1 MPFDAASPPFL
12 AIARRSARSTS
23 DLVIAILAPPGFYCC
38 RHPILQT
45 MTAEEILFDAEVSM
59 EKSVDYMVHEF
70 SSVRTGKASPAL
82 VENVDVE
89 AYGSAMKLKQ
99 LALITTPEPRL
110 LVVQPFDAATV
121 KDIEKALKES
131 KIGITPQVDGKI
143 IRLPIPE
150 LSEERRKDLV
160 KSLRQMAEE
169 ARVRVRANRRTAVD
183 EARKMQKAGELT
195 EDGLRDL
202 ESDVQKLTDKSVKE
216 IDEHLER
223 KEAEVMKI

>member
-1 MPFDAASPPFL
+1 
-12 AIARRSARSTS
+12 
-23 DLVIAILAPPGFYCC
+23 
-38 RHPILQT
+38 
-45 MTAEEILFDAEVSM
+45 MTAEEILFEAEVSM

-89 AYGSAMKLKQ
+89 AYGSMMKLKQ

-110 LVVQPFDAATV
+110 LVVQPFDASTV
-121 KDIEKALKES
+121 RDIEKALKES
-131 KIGITPQVDGKI
+131 KIGIMPMVDGKI

-160 KSLRQMAEE
+160 KALKQMAEE
-169 ARVRVRANRRTAVD
+169 ARVRVRANRRTAMD
-183 EARKMQKAGELT
+183 EARKLQKSGELT

-202 ESDVQKLTDKSVKE
+202 EADVQKLTDRFVKSV
-216 IDEHLER
+216 DDHFER
-223 KEAEVMKI
+223 KEADVMKV

>member
-1 MPFDAASPPFL
+1 
-12 AIARRSARSTS
+12 
-23 DLVIAILAPPGFYCC
+23 
-38 RHPILQT
+38 
-45 MTAEEILFDAEVSM
+45 MTAEEILFDAEVAM

-99 LALITTPEPRL
+99 LALITTPEARL
-110 LVVQPFDAATV
+110 LVVQPFDASTV
-121 KDIEKALKES
+121 RDIEKALKES
-131 KIGITPQVDGKI
+131 KIGITPSVDGKI

-169 ARVRVRANRRTAVD
+169 ARVRVRGNRRTAMD
-183 EARKMQKAGELT
+183 EAKKLQKAGDLT
-195 EDGLRDL
+195 EDDLRDT
-202 ESDVQKLTDKSVKE
+202 EEEIQKLTDRFVKQ
-216 IDEHLER
+216 IDDHLGR
-223 KEAEVMKI
+223 KEAEVMKV

>member
-1 MPFDAASPPFL
+1 MS
-12 AIARRSARSTS
+12 
-23 DLVIAILAPPGFYCC
+23 
-38 RHPILQT
+38 
-45 MTAEEILFDAEVSM
+45 AEETLFEAEVAM
-59 EKSVDYMVHEF
+59 EKSVDYMIHEF

-121 KDIEKALKES
+121 RDIEKALKES
-131 KIGITPQVDGKI
+131 KLGITPLVDGKL

-160 KSLRQMAEE
+160 KSLKQMAEE
-169 ARVRVRANRRTAVD
+169 ARVRVRANRRTAMD
-183 EARKMQKAGELT
+183 DARKLQKSGELT
-195 EDGLRDL
+195 EDGLRDI
-202 ESDVQKLTDKSVKE
+202 EADVQKLTDKYVKS
-216 IDEHLER
+216 IDDHLER
-223 KEAEVMKI
+223 KEAEVMKV